1 MWGSVLV
8 LTLPFALDPLRLLI
22 ILLVISRPRP
32 VQNLLAYWVGCVIG
46 SIPPLVAPLL
56 ALHHIPMF
64 KSFAHDL
71 ATPATGSS
79 STVRHLQIGIG
90 VLALVIAA
98 VLTVRFWARRRAQLP
113 TPVADGNASTTMVLD
128 SRMPPALS
136 RLLGRS
142 HDAAMEGGSA
152 VRRFLARAHNAWEN
166 GSLWVALGIGITF
179 GGTPPDGI
187 FFLLAILVP
196 SGAAAGTQISAAI
209 AFVVGM
215 LAIPEIMLVSYLA
228 APAKTQTVVGL
239 LHDWTWTHRRKIVV
253 AMCIVGGISLIAQGT
268 NTI

>member
-1 MWGSVLV
+1 M
-8 LTLPFALDPLRLLI
+8 LTLPFAFDPLRLLI

-46 SIPPLVAPLL
+46 SLPPLVAPLL
-56 ALHHIPMF
+56 ALHQVPMF
-64 KSFAHDL
+64 KSLAHDL

-79 STVRHLQIGIG
+79 STVRHIQVGIG

-98 VLTVRFWARRRAQLP
+98 VLTVRFWARRRARLLE
-113 TPVADGNASTTMVLD
+113 PVNTGNGSTMVLE

-142 HDAAMEGGSA
+142 EDEASEGRSA
-152 VRRFLARAHNAWEN
+152 FRRFLARSNSAWEN
-166 GSLWVALGIGITF
+166 GSLWVALGVGITL

-196 SGAAAGTQISAAI
+196 SGAAVATQVSAAI
-209 AFVVGM
+209 AFVLGM
-215 LAIPEIMLVSYLA
+215 LAIPEVMLVSYLV
-228 APAKTQTVVGL
+228 APARTQTLVGL

-268 NTI
+268 GSL